1 MPGAL
6 RSASQFPSS
15 DITVCLNVGSFY
27 IWIARHLYSF
37 QPRQVL
43 ISNRQHSLCIGML
56 WAISASIVR
65 PADKILSICDDG
77 GFLFSSMEQQTAARL
92 KINIVHMVWF
102 EGT

>member
-1 MPGAL
+1 
-6 RSASQFPSS
+6 
-15 DITVCLNVGSFY
+15 VGSLY

-43 ISNRQHSLCIGML
+43 INGQHSPGIGML

-65 PADKILSICDDG
+65 PADKILSISGDG
-77 GFLFSSMEQQTAARL
+77 DFLFSSMELETAVRV
-92 KINIVHMVWF
+92 KTNIVHMVWF